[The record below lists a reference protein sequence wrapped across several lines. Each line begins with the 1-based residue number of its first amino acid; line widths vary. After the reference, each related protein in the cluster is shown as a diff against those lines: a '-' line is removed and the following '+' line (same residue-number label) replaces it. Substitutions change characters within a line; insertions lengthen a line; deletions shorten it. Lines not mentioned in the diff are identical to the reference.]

1 MCFVQSADMLDSD
14 DGDSD
19 PESVGSAEE
28 EDSDE
33 DPDTDATYERYTDTL
48 DAELDT
54 AYEQYTDLRA
64 KTDRTS
70 DQARDPDNLYDEVES
85 TETAVARPAAKSELI
100 GSVPEANVSRA
111 ANLWFQQPMFDG
123 MADADDDDESDLE
136 DSGTAGIADPRRP
149 QSFSDDSEDDQG
161 SDDDDDDGADDVEED
176 ENEEEAVATT
186 RKSKGKAAA
195 AKNTKASSRG
205 GAGGG
210 GGGVADSDFEDEP
223 TSFGTNASPD
233 ESEDE
238 SGNESVDDDGYDS
251 EEKATVMAMA
261 PQMVRRKSR
270 EDLIESGYNRYA
282 HNDDQSI
289 LPKWFLE
296 DELKHHRPILP
307 VTKEEA
313 MRARDE
319 ARAINLRPIKKVA
332 EAKARKKRKDG
343 KKSEKVKAKAEAIAE
358 ADDVSAKAK
367 MRAIEKLMKAE
378 KEKKPDAVYV
388 ATSKGGQAKV
398 VSKAA
403 KGSGG
408 GRAGR
413 QVKVD
418 KRMKSDKRG
427 KQAADRRA
435 SNKGRAPKKF
445 RKK

>member
-1 MCFVQSADMLDSD
+1 MLDS
-14 DGDSD
+14 GDSD
-19 PESVGSAEE
+19 SEPESVGSAEE

-48 DAELDT
+48 DAELDA

-64 KTDRTS
+64 KTTRTS
-70 DQARDPDNLYDEVES
+70 DSARDQDDLYDEVQS
-85 TETAVARPAAKSELI
+85 NETAVARPAVKSELI

-136 DSGTAGIADPRRP
+136 DNGSSAIADPRRP
-149 QSFSDDSEDDQG
+149 QSFSDDDSEDDRG
-161 SDDDDDDGADDVEED
+161 SDDDDDDDDGGDDDEE
-176 ENEEEAVATT
+176 EQEEAVASG
-186 RKSKGKAAA
+186 RKSKAAP

-210 GGGVADSDFEDEP
+210 GGGAVADSEFEAEP
-223 TSFGTNASPD
+223 TSFGTNQSPD
-233 ESEDE
+233 DSEEE

-332 EAKARKKRKDG
+332 EAKARKKRKDSR
-343 KKSEKVKAKAEAIAE
+343 KSEKVKAKAEAIAE

-403 KGSGG
+403 KGSG
-408 GRAGR
+408 RAGR

-427 KQAADRRA
+427 KSAADRRA
-435 SNKGRAPKKF
+435 SNKGRAPKRR
-445 RKK
+445 RKA